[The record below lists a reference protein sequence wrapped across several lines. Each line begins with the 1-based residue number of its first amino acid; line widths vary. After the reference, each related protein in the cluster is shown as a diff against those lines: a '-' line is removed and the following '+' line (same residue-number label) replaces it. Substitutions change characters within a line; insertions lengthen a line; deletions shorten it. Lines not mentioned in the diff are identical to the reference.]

1 MARRPSPS
9 DYRSDVWNDWCP
21 GCGNF
26 GIVAAMYQALAELN
40 ADPKAT
46 VVVSGIGCSGKI
58 PHFLSV
64 SGVHTLHGRAIPFA
78 TGIKLANPGL
88 NVIVNGGDGDLLGIG
103 AGHFVALGRR
113 NIDITVIMHDN
124 QVYGLTKGQASPT
137 LPRGIRT
144 KALPMPNLQ
153 DPVNPVALA
162 IASGY
167 TFVARGYSSR
177 VKHLKDLIKAAVEHR
192 GAAFIDVLQPCV
204 TYNDVFT
211 YDYYDK
217 RVYALEESGWDPDVR
232 GESDAARKAAEA
244 YAKAFEWGDRIPIG
258 VFYRN
263 AHVPSFEDRIAGR
276 LPGYLKVP
284 PAAEPVD
291 SGGAPLMDAD
301 AFRRAFSKY
310 IVEIGEG

>member
-1 MARRPSPS
+1 M

-26 GIVAAMYQALAELN
+26 GIVAAMYQALAEMN
-40 ADPKAT
+40 ADPRMT
-46 VVVSGIGCSGKI
+46 VVVSGIGCSGKT
-58 PHFLSV
+58 PHFVKV

-78 TGIKLANPGL
+78 TGIKLANPKL

-113 NIDITVIMHDN
+113 NVDLVVIMHDN

-137 LPRGIRT
+137 LPREMQT
-144 KALPMPNLQ
+144 KALPKPNIQ

-162 IASGY
+162 ISSGY
-167 TFVARGYSSR
+167 TFVARGYSSK
-177 VKHLKDLIKAAVEHR
+177 VKHLKDLIKAAIEHR

-204 TYNDVFT
+204 TYNDIFT

-217 RVYALEESGWDPDVR
+217 RVYQLEEAGWDPDAKDDV
-232 GESDAARKAAEA
+232 RKASEA
-244 YAKAFEWGDRIPIG
+244 YARAFEWGDRIPIG

-263 AHVPSFEDRIAGR
+263 SHVPSFEDRIAGR
-276 LPGYLKVP
+276 LPNYLNVP
-284 PAAEPVD
+284 PAEETVD
-291 SGGAPLMDAD
+291 RGGISVMDST
-301 AFRRAFSKY
+301 AFRKAFSEY
-310 IVEIGEG
+310 IVDVAKG

>member
-1 MARRPSPS
+1 MARRPSPT

-26 GIVAAMYQALAELN
+26 GIVAAMYQALAEMG
-40 ADPKAT
+40 ADPRMT
-46 VVVSGIGCSGKI
+46 VVVSGIGCSGKT
-58 PHFLSV
+58 PHFVKV

-78 TGIKLANPGL
+78 TGIKLANPNL

-113 NIDITVIMHDN
+113 NVDLVVIMHDN

-137 LPRGIRT
+137 LPREMQT
-144 KALPMPNLQ
+144 KALPKPNIQ

-162 IASGY
+162 ISSGY
-167 TFVARGYSSR
+167 TFVARGYSSK
-177 VKHLKDLIKAAVEHR
+177 VKHLKDLIKAAIEHR

-204 TYNDVFT
+204 TYNDIFT

-217 RVYALEESGWDPDVR
+217 RVYQLEEAGWDPNVKD
-232 GESDAARKAAEA
+232 ESDAIRKAAEA
-244 YAKAFEWGDRIPIG
+244 YSKAFEWGDRIPIG

-263 AHVPSFEDRIAGR
+263 TYVPSFEDRIAVR
-276 LPGYLKVP
+276 LPNYLKVP
-284 PAAEPVD
+284 PAEEVVDRSGVPV
-291 SGGAPLMDAD
+291 MDAT
-301 AFRRAFSKY
+301 AFRKAFSEY
-310 IVEIGEG
+310 IVDVAKG

>member
-1 MARRPSPS
+1 MAHRPSPM

-26 GIVAAMYQALAELN
+26 GIVAAMYQALAEMN
-40 ADPKAT
+40 ADPRMT
-46 VVVSGIGCSGKI
+46 VVVSGIGCSGKT
-58 PHFLSV
+58 PHFVKV

-78 TGIKLANPGL
+78 TGIKLANPKL

-113 NIDITVIMHDN
+113 NVDLVVIMHDN

-137 LPRGIRT
+137 LPREMQT
-144 KALPMPNLQ
+144 KALPKPNIQ

-162 IASGY
+162 ISSGY
-167 TFVARGYSSR
+167 TFVARGYSSK
-177 VKHLKDLIKAAVEHR
+177 VKHLKDLIKAAIEHR

-204 TYNDVFT
+204 TYNDIFT

-217 RVYALEESGWDPDVR
+217 RVYQLEEAGWDPDAKD
-232 GESDAARKAAEA
+232 ESDAVRKASEA
-244 YAKAFEWGDRIPIG
+244 YARAFEWGDRIPIG

-263 AHVPSFEDRIAGR
+263 SHVPSFEDRIAGR
-276 LPGYLKVP
+276 LPNYLNVP
-284 PAAEPVD
+284 PAEETVD
-291 SGGAPLMDAD
+291 RGGISVMDST
-301 AFRRAFSKY
+301 AFRKAFSEY
-310 IVEIGEG
+310 IVDVAKG